1 MWEMRSAKSTL
12 LPYDSSYTPLALT
25 PDLGEGNETRSQP
38 HYEKKK
44 RGKVLVAQSCLTL
57 QTLGLSPTR
66 LLCPRDAPGK
76 DTGVGSHFLLQGIF
90 PTSGLNLGFLHCRHS
105 LLSEPPGKP
114 Q

>member
-44 RGKVLVAQSCLTL
+44 KRESVSCSVVSDSTNPWSVPH
-57 QTLGLSPTR
+57 QAPLS
-66 LLCPRDAPGK
+66 
-76 DTGVGSHFLLQGIF
+76 TGCSRQGYW
-90 PTSGLNLGFLHCRHS
+90 SG
-105 LLSEPPGKP
+105 
-114 Q
+114 